1 MPRTVATARTPR
13 LVGFSFLLLLARVAP
28 AQSPAAGDPAPPA
41 RRDTQHVSALLTISG
56 GISLGSYEAGVNWG
70 LLELFKL
77 TARDSLRRAWN
88 LPRYELKVM
97 AGASA
102 GNINGFLAA
111 IEWCRTRAAIAPEQ
125 SLFWKIWV
133 RTGFDQLFPLERYNH
148 PDSTQALFSRR
159 YFQQVLF
166 DTVRAAMRHAPA
178 SDSLDGC
185 TIPVGVTITKLTPGE
200 IPISRGIDAV
210 TQRYAAAVVV
220 SRRGSTLQF
229 RAPPAELLGDGKLG
243 ALLLLPDCDG
253 VIDPDDVFSLVEA
266 SSAFPGAFAPVSLRH
281 EPSLGAGCDTGP
293 PPDAALFSDGGLFDN
308 NPIDLAAGI
317 YADAI
322 WKNWERSD
330 SNAMLVF
337 IDPDALR
344 GRLASVEKKRER
356 EPPATGGISALLD
369 LFAGAVPAA
378 RQYEMQAFGRV
389 LARAPYVFQ
398 RDNINVTNR
407 RFVVVGQRLGAFAA
421 FLGQPFREYDFY
433 VGVYDA
439 LSFIAGEACGATPPV
454 DSLCL
459 RNRLRQLVETR
470 QLDLGSAALPRTLLR
485 ALYEREYLDSAARMR
500 FRFDSTTPP
509 REMLVYALL
518 QAHLDLDDRAFDN
531 RSCRSSDDIARLLC
545 RDGFRDMLELLR
557 HAATDSV
564 LQAAGRT
571 ADRLPVCA
579 PEHWLE
585 SPVRCEVSESFGAF
599 VRHPEQFMAG
609 KIGLM
614 LHQLWRVE
622 RARQRAGEN
631 AWTGVATLSEVVY
644 QSGIGYRYRRGF
656 DANTSSV
663 PRGSGRGWI
672 ATLTPNYATVS
683 LLNAGFELGYRPT
696 VHLSNSLALGLNGAP
711 LHVTGDPASGG
722 DRVRW
727 VIGPALH
734 WKRPSAVWSGLETG
748 VELFGRWR
756 RSPPGSPDAR
766 VWAIPVTAYLL
777 ADKLRIG
784 FRLLPGNDSAVH
796 GGNKVALTIGLADLN
811 GLVYWMLRK
820 S

>member
-1 MPRTVATARTPR
+1 
-13 LVGFSFLLLLARVAP
+13 
-28 AQSPAAGDPAPPA
+28 
-41 RRDTQHVSALLTISG
+41 
-56 GISLGSYEAGVNWG
+56 VNWG

-77 TARDSLRRAWN
+77 TARDSIRRAWN
-88 LPRYELKVM
+88 LPRYELKAM

-111 IEWCRTRAAIAPEQ
+111 IEWCRTREPTAPDQ
-125 SLFWKIWV
+125 SLFWKFWV

-148 PDSTQALFSRR
+148 PDSTPALFSRR
-159 YFQQVLF
+159 YFHRVVF
-166 DTVRAAMRHAPA
+166 DTVRAAMRDAPA

-200 IPISRGIDAV
+200 IPISRGIEAV
-210 TQRYAAAVVV
+210 TQRYAAAVLVR
-220 SRRGSTLQF
+220 RRGNTLQF

-253 VIDPDDVFSLVEA
+253 AIDPEDVFSLVEA
-266 SSAFPGAFAPVSLRH
+266 SSAFPGAFAPVSIRH
-281 EPSLGAGCDTGP
+281 EPSLGAGCDTLP
-293 PPDAALFSDGGLFDN
+293 RDAALFSDGGLFDN

-322 WKNWERSD
+322 WKNRERPD
-330 SNAMLVF
+330 SNALLVF

-344 GRLASVEKKRER
+344 GRLANAKKNRER
-356 EPPATGGISALLD
+356 EPPATGGISALVD

-378 RQYEMQAFGRV
+378 RQYEMQAFGRL
-389 LARAPYVFQ
+389 LARAPHVFH
-398 RDNINVTNR
+398 RDNINVTDR

-421 FLGQPFREYDFY
+421 FLGQPFREYDFH

-439 LSFIAGEACGATPPV
+439 LSFIAGEACRTTRSV

-459 RNRLRQLVETR
+459 GNRLGELVETR
-470 QLDLGSAALPRTLLR
+470 QLDLGAAALPRTVLR
-485 ALYEREYLDSAARMR
+485 ALYQREYPDSAPRTR

-509 REMLVYALL
+509 RELLLQAVL
-518 QAHLDLDDRAFDN
+518 QAHLDLDERAFDN
-531 RSCRSSDDIARLLC
+531 RSCRSGDDIARLLC
-545 RDGFRDMLELLR
+545 LDGFRKMLELLR
-557 HAATDSV
+557 GTATDSV
-564 LQAAGRT
+564 LEATSRAADT
-571 ADRLPVCA
+571 LPDCA
-579 PEHWLE
+579 PEHWLQ
-585 SPVRCEVSESFGAF
+585 SPVRCEVSQSFGAF
-599 VRHPEQFMAG
+599 VRDPERFMAG
-609 KIGLM
+609 KIGLV

-622 RARQRAGEN
+622 RARQRADEN

-663 PRGSGRGWI
+663 PRGSDWGWV
-672 ATLTPNYATVS
+672 ATLVPNYIAGS

-696 VHLSNSLALGLNGAP
+696 LHVGNSFAVGLNGAP
-711 LHVTGDPASGG
+711 LHVTGRPASGG
-722 DRVRW
+722 DRLRW
-727 VIGPALH
+727 MIGPVLH

-756 RSPPGSPDAR
+756 RTPPGSPDAR
-766 VWAIPVTAYLL
+766 VWAVPVTAYLI

-784 FRLLPGNDSAVH
+784 VRLLPGNDSAVH
-796 GGNKVALTIGLADLN
+796 GGNNVALTIGLTDLN
-811 GLVYWMLRK
+811 GLVYWVLRK

>member
-1 MPRTVATARTPR
+1 MRTHR
-13 LVGFSFLLLLARVAP
+13 LVGCTILLLLARGAP
-28 AQSPAAGDPAPPA
+28 AQSPPA

-88 LPRYELKVM
+88 LPRYELKAM

-111 IEWCRTRAAIAPEQ
+111 IEWCRTRAPIAPEQ

-159 YFQQVLF
+159 YFQRVLF
-166 DTVRAAMRHAPA
+166 DTVRAAMRDAPA

-185 TIPVGVTITKLTPGE
+185 SIPVGVTITKLMPGE

-210 TQRYAAAVVV
+210 TQRYAAVVMV
-220 SRRGSTLQF
+220 SRRGRTLQF
-229 RAPPAELLGDGKLG
+229 RAPPAELLGNGRLG
-243 ALLLLPDCDG
+243 ALLLLPDCHG

-293 PPDAALFSDGGLFDN
+293 QDAALFSDGGLFDN

-322 WKNWERSD
+322 WKNWERPD
-330 SNAMLVF
+330 SNAVLVF

-344 GRLASVEKKRER
+344 GRLADVAKQRER
-356 EPPATGGISALLD
+356 EPPAAGGISALLD

-389 LARAPYVFQ
+389 LARAPYVFH
-398 RDNINVTNR
+398 RDNISVTNR

-421 FLGQPFREYDFY
+421 FLGQPFREHDFY

-439 LSFIAGEACGATPPV
+439 LSFIAGVACAATPV
-454 DSLCL
+454 DSSCVA
-459 RNRLRQLVETR
+459 NRLLTLVETR
-470 QLDLGSAALPRTLLR
+470 QLDLGAAALPRTVLR
-485 ALYEREYLDSAARMR
+485 ALYEAEYPDRAPRMR
-500 FRFDSTTPP
+500 VRFDSTTQR
-509 REMLVYALL
+509 RETLVYALL
-518 QAHLDLDDRAFDN
+518 QAHLDLDDQAFDN
-531 RSCRSSDDIARLLC
+531 RSCRSSDAIARLLC
-545 RDGFRDMLELLR
+545 QDGFRGMLELLR
-557 HAATDSV
+557 RAATDSV
-564 LQAAGRT
+564 LQAG
-571 ADRLPVCA
+571 DRAAQRPPACA
-579 PEHWLE
+579 PDHWME

-622 RARQRAGEN
+622 RGRQRAGEN

-663 PRGSGRGWI
+663 PRGSGWAWA
-672 ATLTPNYATVS
+672 ATLVPNYVTGS
-683 LLNAGFELGYRPT
+683 LLNAGFEVGYRPT
-696 VHLSNSLALGLNGAP
+696 VHLSNSIAIALNGAP
-711 LHVTGDPASGG
+711 LHVTGDPARGG

-734 WKRPSAVWSGLETG
+734 WKRASALWSGLETG
-748 VELFGRWR
+748 VELFGRWGR
-756 RSPPGSPDAR
+756 RPPGSPDAR
-766 VWAIPVTAYLL
+766 VWAVPVTAYLL

-784 FRLLPGNDSAVH
+784 FRLLPGNNSAVH
-796 GGNKVALTIGLADLN
+796 GGNTVALTIGLADLN

>member
-1 MPRTVATARTPR
+1 LRTARW
-13 LVGFSFLLLLARVAP
+13 VGFFVLLLLARDAAGQAP
-28 AQSPAAGDPAPPA
+28 AV
-41 RRDTQHVSALLTISG
+41 RRDTQRVSALLTISG

-77 TARDSLRRAWN
+77 TAHDSIRRAWN
-88 LPRYELKVM
+88 LPRYELKAM

-111 IEWCRTRAAIAPEQ
+111 IEWCRTREPTAPEQ

-133 RTGFDQLFPLERYNH
+133 RTGFDQLFPLTRYNQ
-148 PDSTQALFSRR
+148 PDSTHALFSRR
-159 YFQQVLF
+159 YFQRVLF
-166 DTVRAAMRHAPA
+166 DTIRAAMRDAPP
-178 SDSLDGC
+178 SDALDGC
-185 TIPVGVTITKLTPGE
+185 SIPVGVTITKLTPGE

-210 TQRYAAAVVV
+210 TQRYAAAVLVN
-220 SRRGSTLQF
+220 RRGRTLRF
-229 RAPPAELLGDGKLG
+229 RAPPAELLGGGRLG
-243 ALLLLPDCDG
+243 ALVLLPDCDG
-253 VIDPDDVFSLVEA
+253 AIDPNDVFSLVEA
-266 SSAFPGAFAPVSLRH
+266 SSAFPGAFSPVSLRH
-281 EPSLGAGCDTGP
+281 EPSLGTGCDTWPGN
-293 PPDAALFSDGGLFDN
+293 AALFSDGGLFDN
-308 NPIDLAAGI
+308 NPIDLVAGI

-322 WKNWERSD
+322 WKQRDRPD
-330 SNAMLVF
+330 SNALLVF

-344 GRLASVEKKRER
+344 GRLADVAKQRER

-378 RQYEMQAFGRV
+378 RQYEMQAFGRL
-389 LARAPYVFQ
+389 LARAPHVFR

-407 RFVVVGQRLGAFAA
+407 RFVVVGQQLGAFAA

-439 LSFIAGEACGATPPV
+439 LAFIAGEACRAPQLV

-459 RNRLRQLVETR
+459 GNRLRELVEAP
-470 QLDLGSAALPRTLLR
+470 QLDLGAAELPRTLLR
-485 ALYEREYLDSAARMR
+485 ALYEREYSDSAAKPR

-509 REMLVYALL
+509 REILVKALL
-518 QAHLDLDDRAFDN
+518 QAHMDLDGRAFDN
-531 RSCRSSDDIARLLC
+531 LSCRSGDDVARLLC
-545 RDGFRDMLELLR
+545 RDGFREMLELLR
-557 HAATDSV
+557 GTATDSV
-564 LQAAGRT
+564 LQAIGRA
-571 ADRLPVCA
+571 ADTVSHCA
-579 PEHWLE
+579 PERWLE

-599 VRHPEQFMAG
+599 VRDPERFMAS

-622 RARQRAGEN
+622 RARQRAAEN

-644 QSGIGYRYRRGF
+644 QSGVGYRYRRGL
-656 DANTSSV
+656 DANTSSI
-663 PRGSGRGWI
+663 PRGSGWGRV
-672 ATLTPNYATVS
+672 ATLVPSYISGS

-696 VHLSNSLALGLNGAP
+696 FHVSNSFAIVLNGAP
-711 LHVTGDPASGG
+711 LHVTGRPASGR
-722 DRVRW
+722 DRLRW
-727 VIGPALH
+727 MVGPALH
-734 WKRPSAVWSGLETG
+734 WKRSSAVWSGLETG

-766 VWAIPVTAYLL
+766 VWAVPVTAYLL

-784 FRLLPGNDSAVH
+784 FRILPGNDSAVH
-796 GGNKVALTIGLADLN
+796 GGNKIALTIGLADLN